1 MGKKNQL
8 YGKWIRLIPNPDN
21 PNELYLV
28 IEKDK
33 PMERK
38 YIRQFENMFKGKDV
52 IITITELIRGMNKK
66 KEEESET
73 RKEDIE
79 INPFWSI
86 GEEG

>member
-8 YGKWIRLIPNPDN
+8 YGKWVRLIPNPDN

-52 IITITELIRGMNKK
+52 IISITELIREKNKKKK
-66 KEEESET
+66 KEEMGEVS
-73 RKEDIE
+73 
-79 INPFWSI
+79 PFWSI

>member
-1 MGKKNQL
+1 MVIKIGKKNQL

-52 IITITELIRGMNKK
+52 IITITELIRGMKKEK
-66 KEEESET
+66 KEEVE
-73 RKEDIE
+73 KEV
-79 INPFWSI
+79 NPFWSI

>member
-1 MGKKNQL
+1 MVIKIGKKNQL

-52 IITITELIRGMNKK
+52 IITITELIREKKK
-66 KEEESET
+66 KEKELKES
-73 RKEDIE
+73 
-79 INPFWSI
+79 PFWSV